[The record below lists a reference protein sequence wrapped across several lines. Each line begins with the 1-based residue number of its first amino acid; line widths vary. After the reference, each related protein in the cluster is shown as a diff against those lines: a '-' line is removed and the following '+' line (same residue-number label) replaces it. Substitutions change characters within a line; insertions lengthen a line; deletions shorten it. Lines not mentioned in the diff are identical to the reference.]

1 MESPLSNVI
10 AEIFLQHYEGLFI
23 KHWIDNNII
32 IYYTRYVDDILVVFD
47 TRRTT
52 ENRILEYMNSINRH
66 LEFKMTVEDN
76 NRIDYLDLTIIRKT
90 NQLEIDVFRK
100 PSTSSTII
108 HAYSNHPQEHKTAAY
123 RYNLRRLR
131 TLPISHDNIE
141 KELRVITQMAQE
153 NG

>member
-1 MESPLSNVI
+1 MGSPLSNVI

-52 ENRILEYMNSINRH
+52 ENIILEYMNSINKH

-90 NQLEIDVFRK
+90 NQLE
-100 PSTSSTII
+100 TC
-108 HAYSNHPQEHKTAAY
+108 
-123 RYNLRRLR
+123 L
-131 TLPISHDNIE
+131 
-141 KELRVITQMAQE
+141 
-153 NG
+153 